1 MGWRNE
7 DQPRGFGYAFG
18 RAQAAGINH
27 HGLGPHFI
35 HRQHMAN
42 APVGRFLHPG
52 EIAAVAQHAGNQVD
66 RLVDPFGDK
75 NLICLTL
82 NAARYSQIVHQR
94 VLQLGRSAVTAI
106 AELFGFWTA
115 ADTRLDFTE
124 QRVGKRIDVRY
135 AGDKCPPLTRAGAD
149 VPQQMLAA
157 PGDGRAGCWHRAAF
171 TGAAGGKKHI
181 GQRFRDECSAAA
193 TGQDVPLS
201 QQLFVNC

>member
-1 MGWRNE
+1 M
-7 DQPRGFGYAFG
+7 
-18 RAQAAGINH
+18 
-27 HGLGPHFI
+27 
-35 HRQHMAN
+35 
-42 APVGRFLHPG
+42 
-52 EIAAVAQHAGNQVD
+52 
-66 RLVDPFGDK
+66 DPFSNK
-75 NLICLTL
+75 NLICLAL

-135 AGDKCPPLTRAGAD
+135 AGDKRPPLTRTGAD

-157 PGDGRAGCWHRAAF
+157 PGDGRAGCWRRAAF

-193 TGQDVPLS
+193 TGHDVPLS